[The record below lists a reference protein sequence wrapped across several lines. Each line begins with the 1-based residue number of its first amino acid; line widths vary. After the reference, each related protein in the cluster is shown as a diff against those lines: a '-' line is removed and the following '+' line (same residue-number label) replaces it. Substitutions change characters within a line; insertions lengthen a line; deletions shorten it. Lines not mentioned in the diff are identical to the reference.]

1 MYQDVNVMM
10 LIGFGYLMVFIKTH
24 AWSALTYT
32 FLINAL
38 VVQQYIL
45 WQQFWHKAFTNTW
58 GTQIYITETSFTGA
72 SYCVASMLIAFG
84 AVIGKVDPNTLL
96 PLANFGTIFYTLNEV
111 LCYEI
116 LGVKDSGGSTVIHTF
131 GAYFGLTMALLVS
144 SKIKPNKNPTISKNS
159 VTFAMIGTLFL
170 WMFWPSFN
178 AAVFPEN
185 QFEKSLV
192 VSNTVLSLTGS
203 CLAAIIMS
211 VIVRK

>member
-144 SKIKPNKNPTISKNS
+144 SKIKPNYQQKFSYLRHDRNIVP
-159 VTFAMIGTLFL
+159 VDVLAFL
-170 WMFWPSFN
+170 QRSCIPRKSIRKIPSSEQHSALPHWKLPCSHHHERN
-178 AAVFPEN
+178 R
-185 QFEKSLV
+185 EKI
-192 VSNTVLSLTGS
+192 N
-203 CLAAIIMS
+203 
-211 VIVRK
+211 